1 MRSEE
6 RAPRSQHAM
15 STAGRSSER
24 PASGRCSRLVAGL
37 AVLMLFTP
45 TAYAAE
51 SPSPTAQQRA
61 FGAEWMPFID
71 PADLPPE
78 ASRGVVCLVD
88 TGVAVSADLPSDR
101 SAGPVVER
109 LSLYSGADPGG
120 ELSARGQ
127 HGSRMGLIIGARAN
141 GIGTIGATS
150 IARLVSLRATRPGE
164 SVFRATDY
172 EGGVARCARTSS
184 IAGRWP
190 VAAVN
195 LSLGSDSSPTDDE
208 RTTLESRVGEAR
220 GNGISVVA
228 AAGNTAGAPNGWPAT
243 ASGVIA
249 VAAGTPAGGLCGY
262 ASYSPGTLVG
272 PGCGI
277 DTADGETP
285 IITENGG
292 SSSAAAFTSAIV
304 GALRS
309 WRPAATPAEIEGWLR
324 TGARTVADRPVLD
337 VAGAFRAAGLGGVV
351 DRASAR
357 RAAAPQEPAPGTATT
372 TFPSAPTSQP
382 VPAVTPTSSTSSS
395 SSRLPDVRVASA
407 RWVRGR
413 VIVVV
418 RNRPPGARVE
428 VSAQLFRA
436 FRVRPLR
443 RVSVRSSRLS
453 FRVAR
458 RPDRILVRF
467 VGTKASGGPR
477 EYLYLDRRNRFR

>member
-1 MRSEE
+1 
-6 RAPRSQHAM
+6 
-15 STAGRSSER
+15 
-24 PASGRCSRLVAGL
+24 
-37 AVLMLFTP
+37 
-45 TAYAAE
+45 
-51 SPSPTAQQRA
+51 
-61 FGAEWMPFID
+61 MPFID
-71 PADLPPE
+71 PADLPGE
-78 ASRGVVCLVD
+78 TSRGVVCLVD

-101 SAGPVVER
+101 PAGPVVER
-109 LSLYSGADPGG
+109 LSLYSGADPSG
-120 ELSARGQ
+120 EPTTQGQ
-127 HGSRMGLIIGARAN
+127 HGSRMGLIIGAQAN
-141 GIGTIGATS
+141 GVGTIGATP
-150 IARLVSLRATRPGE
+150 IARMVSLRATRPGE
-164 SVFRATDY
+164 SAFRATDY

-195 LSLGSDSSPTDDE
+195 LSLGSDNSPTTDE

-220 GNGISVVA
+220 GNGVSVVA

-243 ASGVIA
+243 ADGVIA

-277 DTADGETP
+277 DTADGEAPVT
-285 IITENGG
+285 TENGG

-304 GALRS
+304 AALRS
-309 WRPAATPAEIEGWLR
+309 WRPAATPAEVEGWLR

-351 DRASAR
+351 DRATAR
-357 RAAAPQEPAPGTATT
+357 RAAQPQDPAPSATT
-372 TFPSAPTSQP
+372 TPPQPDQTIMEPASA
-382 VPAVTPTSSTSSS
+382 ATPTPATNPKTP
-395 SSRLPDVRVASA
+395 RLPDVRLASA

-413 VIVVV
+413 VVVVV
-418 RNRPPGARVE
+418 RNRPTGARVE
-428 VSAQLFRA
+428 VSAQLFRG

-443 RVSVRSSRLS
+443 RVTVRSSRVS
-453 FRVAR
+453 FRVTR

-467 VGTKASGGPR
+467 VGAKSSGGPR